1 MRWREQYIIY
11 FAANITE
18 GGAKPSFARIC
29 STAASTASAMIAA
42 DKKHCHGHR
51 RADFLCGAGPLVLR
65 GALRAAA
72 MASVVPASG
81 IICSLNAERLAKTC
95 PSRRN
100 LLDGRALS
108 CEYSFLQAGPRHVPR
123 GYTRDHARYLAPSRR
138 ARTCGGGARRARV
151 WLPGSRASV
160 WKHAAVHDDP
170 APPHTRL
177 RSG

>member
-1 MRWREQYIIY
+1 MNGSFVTLTHEMERAIYIIY

-81 IICSLNAERLAKTC
+81 IICSLNERLAKTC

-100 LLDGRALS
+100 LLDGGHSAVNIRFCRLAP
-108 CEYSFLQAGPRHVPR
+108 G
-123 GYTRDHARYLAPSRR
+123 TYLAGTLEITPDISRLLDARGR
-138 ARTCGGGARRARV
+138 AGARRAPRV
-151 WLPGSRASV
+151 SGCGWFSSF
-160 WKHAAVHDDP
+160 
-170 APPHTRL
+170 RL
-177 RSG
+177 ETCGRPR

>member
-11 FAANITE
+11 FPANITE

-65 GALRAAA
+65 GALRAA
-72 MASVVPASG
+72 MVLVPASG
-81 IICSLNAERLAKTC
+81 IFETMKDLPKLVTLNT
-95 PSRRN
+95 SR
-100 LLDGRALS
+100 RALS
-108 CEYSFLQAGPRHVPR
+108 CEYSFLQVGTYVHR
-123 GYTRDHARYLAPSRR
+123 GTLEITPDISRLLDAR
-138 ARTCGGGARRARV
+138 GGARRACL
-151 WLPGSRASV
+151 WLAGSRASV
-160 WKHAAVHDDP
+160 WKHAAVHDEP

>member
-11 FAANITE
+11 FPANITE

-72 MASVVPASG
+72 MASVPASG
-81 IICSLNAERLAKTC
+81 IFETMKDLPKLVTLNT
-95 PSRRN
+95 SR
-100 LLDGRALS
+100 RALS
-108 CEYSFLQAGPRHVPR
+108 CEYSLLQVGTYVHR
-123 GYTRDHARYLAPSRR
+123 GTLEITPDISRLLDARKR
-138 ARTCGGGARRARV
+138 ARASGC
-151 WLPGSRASV
+151 GSRASV